1 MIAAPI
7 QANSPSWMP
16 SAFSGGLS
24 HVETRKAAL
33 ATTQAS
39 RNPNRPYFDPAWYAG
54 TRMSSAAPGPASA

>member
-7 QANSPSWMP
+7 QANSPELD
-16 SAFSGGLS
+16 ALGILGGLS

-33 ATTQAS
+33 ATTQVS